1 MTERQAPA
9 HGRRPAPE
17 WRQTRPAAASE
28 AVAGGDGA
36 HAAFELLHPA
46 MKSWCWKQG
55 WRSLRPV
62 QTMAI
67 PAIMRRNDHVLITA
81 PTAGGK
87 TEAAILP
94 LVSRALLERQ
104 PGHGFE
110 LLYISPLKA
119 LINDQLERLE
129 SICDGSGMSVMP
141 WHGEISQS
149 RKQQARDAPEGVLLI
164 TPESLEA
171 FLVHRYNALPR
182 LFRRTSAVLIDEYH
196 ALLDNPRG
204 MQTLSLI
211 SRIEEVTGRRIRRVG
226 LSATIGDVG
235 LAARQLSMDDPEA
248 VRVVQPPGSGLTGED
263 GKPALEVSF
272 KTVVQRR
279 FGSRGQKAEAD
290 ERIAGDLYER
300 LRGANNLVFAESR
313 VFVEAYAARLRE
325 MCESQR
331 VPNEFWP
338 HHGSLSGE
346 DRRVLERRLKSGDPT
361 TAICTS
367 TLELGIDIGDIDTVC
382 QIRPPY
388 SVASLRQRLGR
399 SGRRDTPARLRM
411 YVREGEPGRASHPV
425 DYLHLE
431 LVRGVAMLALL
442 GEGWCE
448 PARTSRL
455 HLSTLAH
462 QVLSNIAG
470 RHGCNARRLYQS
482 LCARGPFR
490 NVDVDSFALLLRQL
504 GTGQEPLIEQGADGR
519 TLRLAAGGERMLQK
533 RDFYA
538 TFKDTESYHVV
549 TTEGQPLGALPLA
562 CPLTAGSAIVFSGRN
577 WLVNRIDPDAHIV
590 RLEPHTEGELP
601 KFSGRAGDI
610 HQRVIDEM
618 LATLAGREEPEY
630 LDDDALG
637 LLAEARGAYR
647 HLGLAERP
655 VLEYARGKNLIAT
668 GLGSTGNESLKLLLE
683 RRGWKVYCWDGFIDA
698 VDETRALRLPE
709 ALAEIGRSPDPDPSE
724 ALAGYENLSVD
735 KYHDRLGPALLAYDL
750 ASSKLDLRAAAAAAG
765 RLGAA
770 CGARR

>member
-1 MTERQAPA
+1 MPERQEYP
-9 HGRRPAPE
+9 HGRQPAPG
-17 WRQTRPAAASE
+17 WRQTPGAAAAG
-28 AVAGGDGA
+28 AVEPGDTA

-46 MKSWCWKQG
+46 MKQWCWNKG
-55 WRSLRPV
+55 WKSLRPV

-67 PAIMRRNDHVLITA
+67 PAIMRHNHHVLVTA

-87 TEAAILP
+87 TEAAVLP
-94 LVSRALLERQ
+94 LVSRALFERQ
-104 PGHGFE
+104 AGHGFE
-110 LLYISPLKA
+110 ILYISPLKA
-119 LINDQLERLE
+119 LINDQIERLE
-129 SICDGSGMSVMP
+129 SICHGSGMPVMP

-164 TPESLEA
+164 TPESLEV
-171 FLVHRYNALPR
+171 FLVHRYGSLPR

-211 SRIEEVTGRRIRRVG
+211 SRLEEVTGRRIRRVG
-226 LSATIGDVG
+226 LSATIGDVDQ
-235 LAARQLSMDDPEA
+235 AARQLSMDEPDA
-248 VRVVQPPGSGLTGED
+248 VLIVQPPGTGLSGED
-263 GKPALEVSF
+263 GRPALEVSF

-279 FGSRGQKAEAD
+279 LGSRQQKAEAD
-290 ERIAGDLYER
+290 ERIAADLYRR

-313 VFVEAYAARLRE
+313 VFVEAYAARLRA
-325 MCESQR
+325 MCESER

-338 HHGSLSGE
+338 HHGSLSGD
-346 DRRVLERRLKSGDPT
+346 DRRTLERRLKSGAPT

-399 SGRRDTPARLRM
+399 SGRRDTPPRLRM
-411 YVREGEPGRASHPV
+411 YVREGEPGRHSHPV

-431 LVRGVAMLALL
+431 LVRGVAMLELL
-442 GEGWCE
+442 AEGWCE
-448 PARTSRL
+448 PARTGRL

-470 RHGCNARRLYQS
+470 RHGCDARRLYRS
-482 LCARGPFR
+482 LCGRGPFR
-490 NVDVDSFALLLRQL
+490 NVDVDSFAVLLRQL
-504 GTGQEPLIEQGADGR
+504 GSGSEPLIEQAADGR

-538 TFKDTESYHVV
+538 TFKATECYHVV
-549 TTEGQPLGALPLA
+549 TTRGQPLGALPLA

-577 WLVNRIDPDAHIV
+577 WLVDRIDPDARIV

-601 KFSGRAGDI
+601 KFSGNAGDI
-610 HQRVIDEM
+610 HQRVIDQM
-618 LATLAGREEPEY
+618 LATLAGSREPAE
-630 LDDDALG
+630 LDDEALG

-655 VLEYARGKNLIAT
+655 VFEYSRGKNLVAT
-668 GLGSTGNESLKLLLE
+668 GLGSAGNESLKLLLE
-683 RRGWKVYCWDGFIDA
+683 RNGWKVYCWDGFIDA
-698 VDETRALRLPE
+698 VDETMQLRLPE
-709 ALAEIGRSPDPDPSE
+709 TLAAIGDTPDPDPAE
-724 ALAGYENLSVD
+724 TLAGYENLTVD
-735 KYHDRLGPALLAYDL
+735 KYHDRLGAALLACDL
-750 ASSKLDLRAAAAAAG
+750 ASSKLDLPAAAAAAG
-765 RLGAA
+765 RIGAT
-770 CGARR
+770 CRGNR